1 MEEKSSLTM
10 EQAILEAAERLF
22 LEKGFA
28 LTSTTA
34 IAKEVGCN
42 QALIHYYFRS
52 KENLFNVIFEIK
64 FKAFFQQ
71 IFDLNKLENLPFKE
85 KLKHM
90 IESHF
95 DMIKANPRLPFLI
108 INELSRQP
116 DQIKTLRE
124 KLHAIP
130 EQLFTQLEVELQNE
144 IIAGRIRPIG
154 LIDLIINMVSLN
166 VSLFLLMPIAAEI
179 IPLNDL
185 QKQKLIEHRRTENVN
200 LILNYLRPE

>member
-1 MEEKSSLTM
+1 MEEKNNLSM
-10 EQAILEAAERLF
+10 EQAILEVAERLF

-64 FKAFFQQ
+64 FKTFFQQ
-71 IFDLNKLENLPFKE
+71 IFDLNKLGNLPFRD

-95 DMIKANPRLPFLI
+95 DMIKKNPRLPFLI

-116 DQIKTLRE
+116 KQLKTLRD
-124 KLHAIP
+124 KLHALP
-130 EQLFTQLEVELQNE
+130 EQLFVQLEAELQEE
-144 IIAGRIRPIG
+144 IKAGRIRPVA
-154 LIDLIINMVSLN
+154 LTDLIISMVSLN
-166 VSLFLLMPIAAEI
+166 ISLFLLMPIAGEV
-179 IPLNDL
+179 IPLNDS
-185 QKQKLIEHRRTENVN
+185 QQQQLIEHRRTENIN
-200 LILNYLRPE
+200 LILNSLKPE